1 MTNISN
7 ARSNR
12 DALARTRSPSYGGVT
27 LSLVALL
34 GLSLLPACSDDD
46 DDILDRPAA
55 GVTNGPDGSNGS
67 NTDGTSPGN
76 TTSPGGGTM
85 GPSNTT
91 TTSGTGSAG
100 AGTAAGGSTAA
111 TGTTGAGTPAGS
123 GVVTAGTGGA
133 GGTAGGT
140 TGAAGTAGT
149 SAGSGGVGTAD
160 AGAGADAGGALAAAV
175 QELNDGQLLFIAD
188 TINAGEVDHARA
200 ALPRLADD
208 AVRAYAQD
216 MIEEHEPARDA
227 ILQLA
232 QAEDLIPDLSPV
244 ATDLRE
250 QSEQVL
256 VQLLST
262 PGENVDALYIDSQ
275 VTMHAQA
282 FQLLEGMIAAADA
295 EPIETLLT
303 QLRASVGGHLDTA
316 RQLQDTLSD

>member
-7 ARSNR
+7 ARSNH
-12 DALARTRSPSYGGVT
+12 DAVSRSRGQSYSGVT
-27 LSLVALL
+27 LTLVAML
-34 GLSLLPACSDDD
+34 GLNLLPACSDED
-46 DDILDRPAA
+46 DDILDRPAVGA
-55 GVTNGPDGSNGS
+55 TNTNGS
-67 NTDGTSPGN
+67 NDGTSPGN
-76 TTSPGGGTM
+76 TTNPGGGTM
-85 GPSNTT
+85 GPTNTST
-91 TTSGTGSAG
+91 SSGTGSAG
-100 AGTAAGGSTAA
+100 AGTAAGGGTAA

-123 GVVTAGTGGA
+123 GVVTGGTGGA
-133 GGTAGGT
+133 GGAAGDIA
-140 TGAAGTAGT
+140 GAAGTGASAGT
-149 SAGSGGVGTAD
+149 GGAAAAAD

-188 TINAGEVDHARA
+188 TLNAGEVDQARA
-200 ALPRLADD
+200 ALPRLQAE

-227 ILQLA
+227 LLQLA
-232 QAEDLIPDLSPV
+232 EAEDVTPELSPV

-256 VQLLST
+256 AQLLSS

-303 QLRASVGGHLDTA
+303 QLRASVGGHLDVA
-316 RQLQDTLSD
+316 RQLQDTVSD

>member
-1 MTNISN
+1 MTNIFN

-12 DALARTRSPSYGGVT
+12 DALSRTRARSYTGVT
-27 LSLVALL
+27 FSLVALL

-46 DDILDRPAA
+46 DDIVDRPAA
-55 GVTNGPDGSNGS
+55 TNGPNGSNGS

-133 GGTAGGT
+133 GGAAGGT
-140 TGAAGTAGT
+140 AGAAGTAGT
-149 SAGSGGVGTAD
+149 SAGTAGAATAAD
-160 AGAGADAGGALAAAV
+160 AGAGADAGGALAVAV

-188 TINAGEVDHARA
+188 TINAGEVDQARA
-200 ALPRLADD
+200 ALPRLEAE
-208 AVRAYAQD
+208 AARAYAQD

-227 ILQLA
+227 LLQLA
-232 QAEDLIPDLSPV
+232 EAEDVTPELSPV

-256 VQLLST
+256 IQLLST

-295 EPIETLLT
+295 EPVETLLT

-316 RQLQDTLSD
+316 RQLQDTLAD